1 MKPSIKHP
9 ASNVWKVPSIKHQ
22 ASSIAALL
30 FLATSLATPTKAAL
44 DTELH
49 GFIDGRAGVRTQND
63 PYEDDRSLTELRL
76 QLDSLTYFDWGELQA
91 RADFVYDDLASD
103 RGKVDLENGDGFFD
117 LRELNILF
125 TPVDWS
131 DVKVGRQILT
141 WGTGDLLFINDLF
154 PKDWNSFLLGRDEEY
169 LKAPS
174 DAVYASFFPSIGSFD
189 LAYMPRFDAD
199 RYIDGRRVSYWNP
212 NEQSISGTEID
223 AQRRDTWFSDDEISA
238 RFYRPF
244 LSYEAA
250 LYAYHGYWKSP
261 MGADFTTGNAYF
273 PEMNSYGASAK
284 GLLGSGLFNV
294 EAGYYDSR
302 EDSSTTQIV
311 PNDEFRF
318 LTGYEREVAKDL
330 TAGVQYY
337 LEWMMD
343 HDGYL
348 DFQSNPNTAR
358 DEARHVLTLRLT
370 KMLMNQNLMI
380 SLFTFYS
387 PSDNDAYFRPIVTYK
402 ISDSWTVTA
411 NGNFFV
417 GEDDHTFFGQ
427 LKYNSNVNLGVRY
440 SF

>member
-1 MKPSIKHP
+1 MKPERLVLLALI
-9 ASNVWKVPSIKHQ
+9 
-22 ASSIAALL
+22 SS
-30 FLATSLATPTKAAL
+30 FTFQVSSLAL

-49 GFIDGRAGVRTQND
+49 GFVDGRAGVRTQND
-63 PYEDDRSLTELRL
+63 PYEDDRSLSELRL
-76 QLDSLTYFDWGELQA
+76 QLDSKTYFDWGELNA

-103 RGKVDLENGDGFFD
+103 RSKVDLETGDGFFD
-117 LRELNILF
+117 LRELNVLF

-131 DVKVGRQILT
+131 DVKLGRQILT

-174 DAVYASFFPSIGSFD
+174 DAVYASFFPSFGSFD

-212 NEQSISGTEID
+212 GLQSIAGQNAVID
-223 AQRRDTWFSDDEISA
+223 ADRRDEWFKEDEISA
-238 RFYRPF
+238 RYYRDIMA
-244 LSYEAA
+244 YDAA

-261 MGADFTTGNAYF
+261 MGFNTGTGDNYFPRMNAY
-273 PEMNSYGASAK
+273 GGSARRV
-284 GLLGSGLFNV
+284 LGSGLFNV

-302 EDSSTTQIV
+302 EETAAAQVV
-311 PNDEFRF
+311 PNDELRF
-318 LTGYEREVAKDL
+318 LTGYEREVAKNL
-330 TAGVQYY
+330 TASVQYY

-348 DFQSNPNTAR
+348 AAQPNSDTAR

-370 KMLMNQNLMI
+370 QMLMNQNLI
-380 SLFTFYS
+380 LSLFTFYS
-387 PSDNDAYFRPIVTYK
+387 PSDNDAYFRPAVTYK
-402 ISDSWTVTA
+402 VSDHWMVTA
-411 NGNFFV
+411 NGNFFI

-427 LKYNSNVNLGVRY
+427 FKYNSNVNLGVRY

>member
-1 MKPSIKHP
+1 MKSKRRSSRI
-9 ASNVWKVPSIKHQ
+9 ASCSSCPLAQRVVKFSLLILLT
-22 ASSIAALL
+22 ASSAH
-30 FLATSLATPTKAAL
+30 AL

-49 GFIDGRAGVRTQND
+49 GFVDGRAGVRTQND

-91 RADFVYDDLASD
+91 RADFVYDDLAND

-117 LRELNILF
+117 LRELNVLF
-125 TPVDWS
+125 TPIDWS

-189 LAYMPRFDAD
+189 LVYMPRFDAD

-212 NEQSISGTEID
+212 GLQSIAGQNAVIEAD
-223 AQRRDTWFSDDEISA
+223 RRDEWFKNDEISA

-261 MGADFTTGNAYF
+261 MGANPAGAYF

-302 EDSSTTQIV
+302 ENSSATQFV

-343 HDGYL
+343 HDSYL
-348 DFQSNPNTAR
+348 NDPRVNSGTAR

-370 KMLMNQNLMI
+370 QMLMNQNLML

-402 ISDSWTVTA
+402 ISDRWMVTA

-427 LKYNSNVNLGVRY
+427 LKYNSNINLGVRY